1 MLEELGWQDFAEL
14 FVLPPANLVFLFV
27 AGALLG
33 RWWPRLGWGLIAL
46 AASALYLLSTPYVST
61 SLEAALEGPT
71 PVLDLDA
78 LRGAPATAIVVL
90 AGDRHRDAAEYGGD
104 TVGAATLERLRWG
117 GRVYQATRLPV
128 LVSGGSPERSG
139 PHAGPLAAAMKDVL
153 ERDFSVPVRWT
164 EERSRTTW
172 ENALYSAEMLRGAG
186 IAKVVLV
193 THAWH
198 MPRALRVFRATGL
211 DVVAAPT
218 LATAPRRLEPT
229 ALIPRIRS
237 LERSYDTLHEMIG
250 LVWYRVLP
258 RPVPRRP

>member
-33 RWWPRLGWGLIAL
+33 RWWPRLGWGLIAG

-61 SLEAALEGPT
+61 SLEAALEGPI
-71 PVLDLDA
+71 PALDLEA

-104 TVGAATLERLRWG
+104 TVGGSTLERLRWG
-117 GRVYQATRLPV
+117 ARIYRATGLPV

-139 PHAGPLAAAMKDVL
+139 PHAGPLSAAMKDAF

-172 ENALYSAEMLRGAG
+172 ENALYSAEMLRRDG
-186 IAKVVLV
+186 IAKAILV

-198 MPRALRVFRATGL
+198 MPRALRVFRDTGL
-211 DVVAAPT
+211 DVVAAST
-218 LATAPRRLEPT
+218 LATAPRRLEPA

-237 LERSYDTLHEMIG
+237 LQRSYDTLHELVG
-250 LVWYRVLP
+250 LAWYRVLP